1 MWANIKLTIT
11 INILTCNITR
21 HITRWHFARQGDK
34 PVINVFC
41 FLITFSGSME
51 SMQVL
56 RGAVRNQFMLLIK
69 FKDQVSLV
77 LFCNQV
83 ILLIRFKD
91 QVSLVLFCNQFMLLI
106 RFKDQVSLVL
116 FCNQFMLLIKL
127 KDRVSLVLFW
137 RWCET
142 QHSSSDAG
150 RNSSVVRAPH
160 SWLKGCGFKSLQENV
175 LHQGQLS
182 VLTLILVSVPSL
194 FYHSNA

>member
-69 FKDQVSLV
+69 FKDQVSL
-77 LFCNQV
+77 F
-83 ILLIRFKD
+83 
-91 QVSLVLFCNQFMLLI
+91 
-106 RFKDQVSLVL
+106 L

-160 SWLKGCGFKSLQENV
+160 LWLKGCGFKSLQENV

-182 VLTLILVSVPSL
+182 VLTLILVSIPSL
-194 FYHSNA
+194 FYHSNT